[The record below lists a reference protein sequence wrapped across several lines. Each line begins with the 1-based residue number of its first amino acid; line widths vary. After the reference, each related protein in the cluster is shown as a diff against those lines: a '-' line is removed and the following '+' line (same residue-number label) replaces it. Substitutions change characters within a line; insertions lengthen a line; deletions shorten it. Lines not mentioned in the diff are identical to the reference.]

1 MLTLKSYVMKK
12 ITLIVFTLLGLL
24 QTSNAQ
30 TITNVSVSPTTICA
44 GNQLTVDFTATNGNG
59 DPRRF
64 TNSTN
69 FVIQLSNG
77 SGSFASPTNLFN
89 GTISALP
96 SSGAA
101 NGTIYN
107 LSVAVALP
115 INISGT
121 GFKVRVN
128 ATLPGGTTTG
138 TLPGTFT
145 IIQNSTAGTASGNQ
159 TVCYGQ
165 NPTNGLSLSG
175 NIGSVVKWQKSETV
189 DFSTPIDV
197 NVASTSLTS
206 TQIGPLFN
214 TTYFRAV
221 VQNGSCSQV
230 TSNNVTLTIDNTIW
244 NGSTW
249 SNGNPTACKK
259 VIINDGGT
267 FITGGTSISAGTLT
281 VSNASSFTISSE
293 DFVELEGPLVV
304 ELGSTFTVSN
314 NSNLIQNN
322 NVINQGTI
330 SVIRQSAPLMRL
342 DYILWSAPVAGQNLL
357 AFSPQTVTNR
367 FYTYNPSSNQ
377 YSVVAP
383 ASNSFQ
389 PGTGYLIRMPNNHP
403 ATTPTLWTGTFTGV
417 PNNGDVNINVTNNT
431 YNAIGNPYPSTID
444 ADEFI
449 SQNNISEA
457 LYFWRKTNNAL
468 TSSYATY
475 TLAGGTGTEPNS
487 GDPLALVPNGII
499 QIGQGFIVRS
509 TSTQLQ
515 FNNSMRLHDTQ
526 NQLLRVSNSKSRIWL
541 NIAGEQEMSH
551 QTMIAYIPGTT
562 LGEDAGYDGRYFNDS
577 PNALTSLIGDNEYAI
592 QARGEFNVTDEVPLG
607 FKTQTAGN
615 YTISIG
621 NLDGLF
627 TGEQNIYLR
636 DLFFGTDHDLK
647 ASAYTFSS
655 DAGTFNG
662 RFHLIFQNTLSTPN
676 INESNNLIAF
686 VRNKEL
692 MLDAGSDLMS
702 DVKVYD
708 VRGSLVFEAK
718 PETSN
723 YNANLPVQGKQILL
737 VQVTFQ
743 NGSTAVKKVAY

>member
-1 MLTLKSYVMKK
+1 MKKATLIIISIFGLMLTA
-12 ITLIVFTLLGLL
+12 
-24 QTSNAQ
+24 NAQ
-30 TITNVSVSPTTICA
+30 TITNVSVSPTSLCA
-44 GNQLTVDFTATNGNG
+44 GNQLTVNFRATNGNG
-59 DPRRF
+59 EPRRF

-69 FVIQLSNG
+69 FVVELSNA
-77 SGSFASPTNLFN
+77 SGTFTSPTQLFN
-89 GTISALP
+89 GTFASLP
-96 SSGAA
+96 SVGVG
-101 NGTIYN
+101 NNTQYN
-107 LSVAVALP
+107 LSINVDLP
-115 INISGT
+115 VNISGS

-128 ATLPGGTTTG
+128 ATLPGGSPTG

-145 IIQNSTAGTASGNQ
+145 IIQNSVAGTASGNQ

-165 NPTNGLSLSG
+165 NPTSGLTLSG

-197 NVASTSLTS
+197 NVASTSLTI
-206 TQIGPLFN
+206 TQIGSLFN

-221 VQNGSCSQV
+221 VQNSSCSQV
-230 TSNNVTLTIDNTIW
+230 TSNSVVLTVDNTIW
-244 NGSTW
+244 DGLTW
-249 SNGNPTACKK
+249 SNGNPTSCKK
-259 VIINDGGT
+259 VVINNGGA
-267 FITGGTSISAGTLT
+267 FVTGGTSIAAGTLT
-281 VSNASSFTISSE
+281 VSDASSFTISPE
-293 DFVELEGPLVV
+293 DYVELEGPLVV
-304 ELGSTFTVSN
+304 EQGSTFTVSN

-330 SVIRQSAPLMRL
+330 SVVRQSAPLMRL

-367 FYTYNPSSNQ
+367 FYTYNPATNI
-377 YSVVAP
+377 YNAIAP

-403 ATTPTLWTGTFTGV
+403 TSPTIWTGNFTGI
-417 PNNGDVNINVTNNT
+417 PNNGDVNLTVTNNT
-431 YNAIGNPYPSTID
+431 YNAVGNPYPSTID

-449 SQNNISEA
+449 TQNNISEA

-487 GDPLALVPNGII
+487 GDPLTLIPNGII
-499 QIGQGFIVRS
+499 QVGQGFIVRS
-509 TSTQLQ
+509 TSTELQ

-526 NQLLRVSNSKSRIWL
+526 NQLLRVSNNKSRIWL
-541 NIAGEQEMSH
+541 NVSGEQDMSH
-551 QTMIAYIPGTT
+551 QTMIAYMPGTT

-577 PNALTSLIGDNEYAI
+577 PNALTSLIGETEYAV
-592 QARGEFNVTDEVPLG
+592 QARGDFESTDEVPLG
-607 FKTQTAGN
+607 FKTQAAGN

-655 DAGTFNG
+655 DAGTFNE
-662 RFHLIFQNTLSTPN
+662 RFRLVFQNTLSTPN
-676 INESNNLIAF
+676 VNESNNLIAF
-686 VRNKEL
+686 VRNREL
-692 MLDAGSDLMS
+692 MLDAGSELMS
-702 DVKVYD
+702 DVKIYD

-718 PETSN
+718 PEMSN
-723 YNANLPVQGKQILL
+723 FNSILTVQGKQILL

-743 NGSTAVKKVAY
+743 NGTTVVKKVAY